1 MERRLSDVEAS
12 EAVESA
18 ASEEAA
24 ELEPGEVPNL
34 DVVDEM
40 ELNETGDL
48 SEMAE
53 AEGEGTSQSLMK
65 NFLEDATA
73 TDNDDQPVSVD
84 APDAR
89 EPALDNWE
97 DKEKP

>member
-1 MERRLSDVEAS
+1 
-12 EAVESA
+12 
-18 ASEEAA
+18 
-24 ELEPGEVPNL
+24 
-34 DVVDEM
+34 
-40 ELNETGDL
+40 
-48 SEMAE
+48 MAE

>member
-1 MERRLSDVEAS
+1 MGG
-12 EAVESA
+12 ES
-18 ASEEAA
+18 
-24 ELEPGEVPNL
+24 GEVPNL
-34 DVVDEM
+34 DLAEEDEPI
-40 ELNETGDL
+40 DL
-48 SEMAE
+48 SELSEVAAAE
-53 AEGEGTSQSLMK
+53 DEGTSQSLMK

-89 EPALDNWE
+89 EPALDRWE